1 MELAWYALLGLFFAT
16 YLVLG
21 GYDYGVGLLLA
32 RGAAPATAPDA
43 ASRNDRARRAALNA
57 VGPFFLGNEVWLVAA
72 VGILF
77 GAFPVL
83 EGELLSGFYPA
94 VLGAVAG
101 VVLVTA
107 GVQLRSRP
115 HAGSARATWDRAV
128 VVGSGLAA
136 LGWGALL
143 GGLLQGLPLRVDGH
157 VDGVGHLF
165 TPFVAA
171 AALAM
176 LALVA
181 VQGATFLTLRLPAV
195 DAPSAARLARGL
207 VPTALAAV
215 ATATVLGLL
224 SDRVRAAVAR
234 PALAVLLPL
243 ALVAALLAA
252 RAALGRGRP
261 GVAFAATSSALAL
274 PVVLVGAALWPR
286 VLVSTVDPAA
296 SLTVADA
303 AASGPTLSLLA
314 WLALPLLPALLGFQ
328 AMCRWVF
335 RGRTDGRAPV
345 YW

>member
-1 MELAWYALLGLFFAT
+1 MELAWYALLGLFFAV

-32 RGAAPATAPDA
+32 RGADPA
-43 ASRNDRARRAALNA
+43 RRRAALNA

-94 VLGAVAG
+94 VLGALTG

-115 HAGSARATWDRAV
+115 DGQRARAWWDRVV
-128 VVGSGLAA
+128 VVGSVLAA
-136 LGWGALL
+136 LGWGAVLA
-143 GGLLQGLPLRVDGH
+143 GLLQGVPLRADGH
-157 VDGVGHLF
+157 VAGVTHLF

-171 AALAM
+171 AGLAVV
-176 LALVA
+176 ALVA
-181 VQGATFLTLRLPAV
+181 LHGATFLTLRLPAA
-195 DAPSAARLARGL
+195 DAAPVGRLAARL
-207 VPTALAAV
+207 VPVALATVGA
-215 ATATVLGLL
+215 ATVLGLL
-224 SDRVRAAVAR
+224 SADVRAATQQPMVG
-234 PALAVLLPL
+234 VLLL
-243 ALVAALLAA
+243 SLLVAALLTA
-252 RAALGRGRP
+252 RAALARRRP
-261 GVAFAATSSALAL
+261 GLAFAATCASLAL
-274 PVVLVGAALWPR
+274 PVALAGTTIWPYA
-286 VLVSTVDPAA
+286 LVSTVDPGA

-303 AASGPTLSLLA
+303 AASTPTLRLLG
-314 WLALPLLPALLGFQ
+314 WVTLPLLPALLGFQ
-328 AMCRWVF
+328 AMCWWVF

>member
-32 RGAAPATAPDA
+32 RNSEPG
-43 ASRNDRARRAALNA
+43 RRRATLNA

-77 GAFPVL
+77 GAFPLL

-94 VLGAVAG
+94 VLGALAG

-115 HAGSARATWDRAV
+115 GAERVRARWDRVV
-128 VVGSGLAA
+128 VVGSALAA

-143 GGLLQGLPLRVDGH
+143 GGLLQGLPLHADGH
-157 VDGVGHLF
+157 VTGLTHLF

-171 AALAM
+171 SGLAM

-181 VQGATFLTLRLPAV
+181 VHGATFLTLRLPAA
-195 DAPSAARLARGL
+195 DAAAVGRVARRLL
-207 VPTALAAV
+207 PVALAAV
-215 ATATVLGLL
+215 AVVTVAGLL
-224 SDRVRAAVAR
+224 SDRVRAAAHRPVAG
-234 PALAVLLPL
+234 VLLPV
-243 ALVAALLAA
+243 ALVVALLAA
-252 RAALGRGRP
+252 RAALARRRP
-261 GVAFAATSSALAL
+261 GLAFAATGVALAL
-274 PVVLVGAALWPR
+274 PVALVGATLWPY
-286 VLVSTVDPAA
+286 VLVSTVDAGA

-303 AASGPTLSLLA
+303 AASEPTLRLLG

-328 AMCRWVF
+328 LMCWWVF

>member
-32 RGAAPATAPDA
+32 RGADPA
-43 ASRNDRARRAALNA
+43 RRRAALNA

-83 EGELLSGFYPA
+83 EGELLTGFYPA
-94 VLGAVAG
+94 VVGALTG
-101 VVLVTA
+101 VILVTV

-115 HAGSARATWDRAV
+115 ASPRARAGWDRIV
-128 VVGSGLAA
+128 VVGSLLAA

-143 GGLLQGLPLRVDGH
+143 AGLLQGVPLHADGH
-157 VDGVGHLF
+157 VAGVTHLF

-171 AALAM
+171 TGLAVV
-176 LALVA
+176 ALVA
-181 VQGATFLTLRLPAV
+181 LHGATFLTLRLPAAEA
-195 DAPSAARLARGL
+195 APVGRLARRL
-207 VPTALAAV
+207 VPVALVAV
-215 ATATVLGLL
+215 GAATALGLL
-224 SDRVRAAVAR
+224 SADVRAAAR
-234 PALAVLLPL
+234 QPAVGVLLPL
-243 ALVAALLAA
+243 LLVAAVLAA
-252 RAALGRGRP
+252 RVALGRRRP
-261 GVAFAATSSALAL
+261 GLAFAATGAALAL
-274 PVVLVGAALWPR
+274 PVALLGATLWPYA
-286 VLVSTVDPAA
+286 LVSTVDPGA

-303 AASGPTLSLLA
+303 AASTPTLRLLG
-314 WLALPLLPALLGFQ
+314 WLTVPLLPALLGFQ
-328 AMCRWVF
+328 AMCWWIF

>member
-32 RGAAPATAPDA
+32 RGTDPA
-43 ASRNDRARRAALNA
+43 RRRAALTA
-57 VGPFFLGNEVWLVAA
+57 LGPFFLGNEVWLVAA

-77 GAFPVL
+77 GAFPTL

-94 VLGAVAG
+94 VVGALVG
-101 VVLVTA
+101 VILVTA

-115 HAGSARATWDRAV
+115 TAAATRARWDRVVVAGSA
-128 VVGSGLAA
+128 LAA

-143 GGLLQGLPLRVDGH
+143 GGLLQGVPRHADGH
-157 VDGVGHLF
+157 VAGVTHLA
-165 TPFVAA
+165 TPFAAA
-171 AALAM
+171 AALAT

-181 VQGATFLTLRLPAV
+181 VHGASFLTLRLPAA
-195 DAPSAARLARGL
+195 DAAAVGRLARRL
-207 VPTALAAV
+207 IPVALAAV

-224 SDRVRAAVAR
+224 SDRVRAAAAR
-234 PALAVLLPL
+234 PLFAVLLPL
-243 ALVAALLAA
+243 SLVAALLVA

-261 GVAFAATSSALAL
+261 GVAFAATGVALAL
-274 PVVLVGAALWPR
+274 PVALVGAALWPS

-296 SLTVADA
+296 SLGVADA
-303 AASGPTLSLLA
+303 AASGPTLRLLG

-328 AMCRWVF
+328 AMCWWVF

>member
-32 RGAAPATAPDA
+32 RRPAPPATPDHGRA
-43 ASRNDRARRAALNA
+43 ADASSRAALNA

-77 GAFPVL
+77 GAFPIL
-83 EGELLSGFYPA
+83 EGELLSGFYPV
-94 VLGAVAG
+94 VLGALAG

-115 HAGSARATWDRAV
+115 RAQAARAGWDRVVVAGSA
-128 VVGSGLAA
+128 LAA

-143 GGLLQGLPLRVDGH
+143 GGLLQGVPRTASGH
-157 VDGVGHLF
+157 VTGVGHVF

-171 AALAM
+171 AGLAV

-181 VQGATFLTLRLPAV
+181 VQGATFLTLRLPAA
-195 DAPSAARLARGL
+195 DAPAVARLARRL
-207 VPTALAAV
+207 IPVALAAV
-215 ATATVLGLL
+215 GTAAVLGLL

-234 PALAVLLPL
+234 PAVAVLLL
-243 ALVAALLAA
+243 VALVAALLVA
-252 RAALGRGRP
+252 RAALGRGRA
-261 GVAFAATSSALAL
+261 GVAFAAISAALAL
-274 PVVLVGAALWPR
+274 PVALVGAALWPR

-303 AASGPTLSLLA
+303 AASGPTLSLLG
-314 WLALPLLPALLGFQ
+314 WLALPLVPALLGFQ
-328 AMCRWVF
+328 AMCWWVF

>member
-32 RGAAPATAPDA
+32 RNTDPGH
-43 ASRNDRARRAALNA
+43 RRAALNA

-94 VLGAVAG
+94 VLGALAG

-115 HAGSARATWDRAV
+115 TGERVRARWDRVV
-128 VVGSGLAA
+128 VVGSVLAA
-136 LGWGALL
+136 LGWGTLL
-143 GGLLQGLPLRVDGH
+143 GGLLQGVPLHDDGH
-157 VDGVGHLF
+157 VAGLTHLV
-165 TPFVAA
+165 TPFAA
-171 AALAM
+171 TTALAV

-181 VQGATFLTLRLPAV
+181 VHGATFLTLRLPA
-195 DAPSAARLARGL
+195 AEAARVGRLARRL
-207 VPTALAAV
+207 IPVALAVV
-215 ATATVLGLL
+215 ALATVAGLL
-224 SDRVRAAVAR
+224 SDRVRDAAR
-234 PALAVLLPL
+234 QPLAGVLLPV
-243 ALVAALLAA
+243 ALVAALLVA
-252 RAALGRGRP
+252 RVALARGRP
-261 GVAFAATSSALAL
+261 GFAFVATGAALAL
-274 PVVLVGAALWPR
+274 PVALVGATLWPD
-286 VLVSTVDPAA
+286 VLVSTVDPGA
-296 SLTVADA
+296 SLAVADA
-303 AASGPTLSLLA
+303 AASTPTLRLLS

-328 AMCRWVF
+328 LMNWWVF

>member
-32 RGAAPATAPDA
+32 RGSTGP
-43 ASRNDRARRAALNA
+43 ARRAALNA

-77 GAFPVL
+77 GAFPTL
-83 EGELLSGFYPA
+83 EGELLSGTYPA
-94 VLGAVAG
+94 VLGALAG

-107 GVQLRSRP
+107 GVQLRGRP
-115 HAGSARATWDRAV
+115 RSAAARAGWDRVVVAGSV
-128 VVGSGLAA
+128 LAA

-143 GGLLQGLPLRVDGH
+143 GALLQGVPAGH
-157 VDGVGHLF
+157 GNATGFGHLF

-171 AALAM
+171 AALAL

-181 VQGATFLTLRLPAV
+181 VHGATFLTLRLPAADV
-195 DAPSAARLARGL
+195 PSVARLARGL
-207 VPTALAAV
+207 VPAALTAV

-224 SDRVRAAVAR
+224 SDRVRAAVGR
-234 PALAVLLPL
+234 PAVAVLLPL
-243 ALVAALLAA
+243 ALVAALLVA
-252 RAALGRGRP
+252 RAALRRGRA
-261 GVAFAATSSALAL
+261 GVAFAASSAALAL
-274 PVVLVGAALWPR
+274 PAPLVGAALWPR

-303 AASGPTLSLLA
+303 AASGPTLALLG
-314 WLALPLLPALLGFQ
+314 WLALPLVPALLGFQ
-328 AMCRWVF
+328 AMCWWVF